1 MRTTTVKES
10 IKVIRQY
17 AGKEVTVR
25 KEGTV
30 ETLRVI
36 GYSVSTTEHTKMLS
50 VILEDNNGRWT
61 ATKDVV
67 NTKAGE
73 KVYARFID
81 KGIKARFE
89 NLFGIDEFKC
99 LEYVEYVEY
108 I

>member
-17 AGKEVTVR
+17 VGKEVTVR
-25 KEGTV
+25 NGDTV

-36 GYSVSTTEHTKMLS
+36 GYSVATLAHTKLLT
-50 VILEDNNGRWT
+50 VILEDNNGGWT
-61 ATKDVV
+61 VTKEMIDAG
-67 NTKAGE
+67 AGE

-89 NLFGIDEFKC
+89 NTFMIDEFEH
-99 LEYVEYVEY
+99 LTDTDY
-108 I
+108 IK

>member
-17 AGKEVTVR
+17 VGKKVTVR
-25 KEGTV
+25 KEDTV

-36 GYSVSTTEHTKMLS
+36 GYSVANMTHTKLLT
-50 VILEDNNGRWT
+50 VILEDNNDGWT
-61 ATKDVV
+61 VTKDMVD
-67 NTKAGE
+67 TGAGE

-89 NLFGIDEFKC
+89 NTFVIDEFQDLKDID
-99 LEYVEYVEY
+99 YKK
-108 I
+108 